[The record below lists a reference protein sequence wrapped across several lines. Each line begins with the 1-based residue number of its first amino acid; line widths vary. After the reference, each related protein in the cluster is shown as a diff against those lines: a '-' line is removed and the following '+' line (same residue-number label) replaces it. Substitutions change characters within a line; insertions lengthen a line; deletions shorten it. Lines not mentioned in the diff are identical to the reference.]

1 MINNSLLTPKRAIYN
16 LLGSLCKNP
25 KLLLEDEIKLEVK
38 DFEEKIYKILFSSIN
53 NIIINNIMVGEITA
67 VDIDNYLA
75 SQVQLYKIY
84 EENNGFNFISS
95 AIENANV
102 NLFNNN
108 YEIVKKFSLLRDFNN
123 MGFSVTEIYNPE
135 SVDLEAQTKQAQK
148 LEKMKLQDIV
158 DYFNLKLINIK
169 NTWNVDGGHKSYQ
182 ISDGLDTLLQD
193 LQTTPDY
200 GHPFLNGYYNTI
212 FRGMRYGKLMIKSA
226 GTGVGKTRTALS
238 DIASISA
245 SHIYNL
251 DTNQYEPNGET
262 YASTFISTELDKQEL
277 QTCLIAIISG
287 VSETVIKQG
296 GYTESM
302 YNRIKQAIEILKESP
317 ITLHYINDFSIADIE
332 QIIEKDILEKNTKFV
347 FFDYLQ
353 ITPKLSRTIQEE
365 YGMGL
370 REDQILL
377 NFSSRLKGIA
387 ERYNV
392 YIATA
397 TQLNRNSK
405 EMDNRDATSIRGG
418 SAVIDKADHAVQL
431 YKVTKKD
438 LDMIEPLL
446 KRGFGQPNF
455 MHIIYKNR
463 SGENNIIVWTRINHG
478 NMREQVLFC
487 TNMEYEILDIKPMRI
502 EFNN

>member
-1 MINNSLLTPKRAIYN
+1 MINNSLLLPKRAIYN

-25 KLLLEDEIKLEVK
+25 KLLLEDDVKLETK
-38 DFEEKIYKILFSSIN
+38 DFEEKIYKILFSAIN
-53 NIIINNIMVGEITA
+53 NIIVNNITINEITA
-67 VDIDNYLA
+67 VDVDNYL
-75 SQVQLYKIY
+75 STQVQVYKTY
-84 EENNGFNFISS
+84 EENNGFEFLSS
-95 AIENANV
+95 AIENANES
-102 NLFNNN
+102 LFKDN
-108 YEIVKKFSLLRDFNN
+108 YEIIKKFSLLRDFNN
-123 MGFSVTEIYNPE
+123 EGFDISKIYNPE
-135 SVDLEAQTKQAQK
+135 SLDLEMQTKQAQK

-158 DYFNLKLINIK
+158 NDINLKFIKIK
-169 NTWNVDGGHKSYQ
+169 NSWNIEGGHKSYQ
-182 ISDGLDTLLQD
+182 ISEGLDTLLQD
-193 LQTTPDY
+193 LQEAPDY

-277 QTCLIAIISG
+277 QTCLISIISG

-302 YNRIKQAIEILKESP
+302 YNRIKQAIEILKKSP

-370 REDQILL
+370 REDQIML
-377 NFSSRLKGIA
+377 NFSSRLKSIA

-397 TQLNRNSK
+397 TQLNRSSK
-405 EMDNRDATSIRGG
+405 EMENRDATAIRGG
-418 SAVIDKADHAVQL
+418 
-431 YKVTKKD
+431 
-438 LDMIEPLL
+438 
-446 KRGFGQPNF
+446 
-455 MHIIYKNR
+455 KN
-463 SGENNIIVWTRINHG
+463 
-478 NMREQVLFC
+478 
-487 TNMEYEILDIKPMRI
+487 
-502 EFNN
+502 